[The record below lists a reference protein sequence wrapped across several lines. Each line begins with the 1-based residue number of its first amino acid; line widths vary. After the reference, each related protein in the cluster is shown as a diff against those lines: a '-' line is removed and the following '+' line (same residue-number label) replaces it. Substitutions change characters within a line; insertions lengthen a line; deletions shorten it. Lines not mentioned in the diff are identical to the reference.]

1 MTKLNWSYVGD
12 EQHAY
17 VGDYRIRAIHED
29 GPENPFTA
37 WEDHWPMVAY
47 YDKHTKFYDRSPGLA
62 IAHVLDRF
70 TPASLVFNQKAIAA
84 AIGPDNLTELRYYID
99 SAGIWP
105 DDDEMWPTPK
115 WVTDSDV
122 LYSWFHESM
131 DGMSRADLWE
141 AWSGLYAI
149 LGIPCLNTSSH
160 GYCQGDYTELFI
172 VATPEAQ
179 KEIGCDPDKIEE
191 SLEAQAK
198 LYGYWAWGD
207 VYGYIVEKFEPD
219 EDGEDEHNEVTGNWE
234 EIPDGS
240 CWGYYGDDFAE
251 SGLEEAALESL
262 PDDAV
267 TSRDKELAHD

>member
-1 MTKLNWSYVGD
+1 MTKLNWSYVDD

-29 GPENPFTA
+29 GPENPFES
-37 WEDHWPMVAY
+37 WDGHWPMAVR
-47 YDKHTKFYDRSPGLA
+47 YDRTTKFYDKMAGKA
-62 IAHVLDRF
+62 ISDVLDRF
-70 TPASLVFNQKAIAA
+70 TPASLVFNQKHIAA
-84 AIGPDNLTELRYYID
+84 AIGPENLDDVRYHMGD
-99 SAGIWP
+99 VQLEDGDP
-105 DDDEMWPTPK
+105 PK
-115 WVTDSDV
+115 WITDAEVLRDWFGDGLDGVADREKFDV
-122 LYSWFHESM
+122 WEKLYE
-131 DGMSRADLWE
+131 L
-141 AWSGLYAI
+141 
-149 LGIPCLNTSSH
+149 LGIPCLNTSSR

-240 CWGYYGDDFAE
+240 CWGFYGDDFAE
-251 SGLEEAALESL
+251 SGLEEAALECL

-267 TSRDKELAHD
+267 TSRDKEMVHG